1 MTIKNGMMPVHPGE
15 VLREELDDLGLSANA
30 LAKAVDVPVNR
41 ITGILNGERGVS
53 ADTALRLGRYFDTT
67 AQFWMNLQQTWQIRL
82 AEMNMGQDELDK
94 ITSRYADAIRITARQ
109 AQHDVFAQAAS
120 ALKAMEHNISFCEQ
134 LGSAERCAQLSLRTF
149 QQDLR
154 ALVGPLDELREVG
167 ILDTVLSRELDST
180 RKWLAEYESRFRL
193 PEANDLSRLIAP
205 ANVKLPTL
213 ELLEAMKSPW
223 LEINDEMG
231 SIKRMAELH
240 NIGELVRQQS
250 AFSESASAQLRAS
263 LGDWRGN
270 ITWPRD
276 IWQNFGAR
284 ANFYGDLGFDTNL
297 TALPAPAFRE
307 AVSDIRSEPPALVES
322 YGLLVPP
329 AYDPD
334 EEAAFVRTNQAHD
347 WLQRFESQ
355 LRRFI
360 DTEMTRVFGPNWPR
374 GQLPNGI
381 YPLWMEKSEKDAA
394 RTGTA
399 PRPLIAYADFT
410 DYARVIT
417 RKDNWKQVFGTHF
430 QRQEDVRESLQRLH
444 PIRMDTMH
452 ARPIGQDDELLLYCE
467 VRRLMCAISV

>member
-1 MTIKNGMMPVHPGE
+1 MTIKSGMRPVHPGE
-15 VLREELDDLGLSANA
+15 VLREELDDLGISANA

-41 ITGILNGERGVS
+41 ITAILNGERGVS

-82 AEMNMGQDELDK
+82 AEMNIGQDVLDK
-94 ITSRYADAIRITARQ
+94 ITSRHADALRVV
-109 AQHDVFAQAAS
+109 AQEAHHDVSAQIAS
-120 ALKAMEHNISFCEQ
+120 ALKAVEYNVSFCEQ
-134 LGSAERCAQLSLRTF
+134 LGSAERYAQQSLRAF

-167 ILDTVLSRELDST
+167 VLDTVFGRELDST
-180 RKWLAEYESRFRL
+180 RKWLVEYESRFRL
-193 PEANDLSRLIAP
+193 PEANDLSRLMAP

-213 ELLEAMKSPW
+213 EHLAALKSPW

-231 SIKRMAELH
+231 SIKRMAELYH
-240 NIGELVRQQS
+240 IGELVRQQS
-250 AFSESASAQLRAS
+250 AFSESVSAQLRTN
-263 LGDWRGN
+263 LGDWRSN

-276 IWQNFGAR
+276 IWQNLGAR
-284 ANFYGDLGFDTNL
+284 ANFYSDLGFDASL

-307 AVSDIRSEPPALVES
+307 VVSDIRSEPPALVES
-322 YGLLVPP
+322 YGPPVPS

-334 EEAAFVRTNQAHD
+334 EEAALVRTNQAHD

-374 GQLPNGI
+374 GQLPNGM
-381 YPLWMEKSEKDAA
+381 YPLWVEKSERDTA

-399 PRPLIAYADFT
+399 PRSLIAYADFT

-430 QRQEDVRESLQRLH
+430 QRQADVRESLQRLH

-467 VRRLMCAISV
+467 VRRMMSAIGV